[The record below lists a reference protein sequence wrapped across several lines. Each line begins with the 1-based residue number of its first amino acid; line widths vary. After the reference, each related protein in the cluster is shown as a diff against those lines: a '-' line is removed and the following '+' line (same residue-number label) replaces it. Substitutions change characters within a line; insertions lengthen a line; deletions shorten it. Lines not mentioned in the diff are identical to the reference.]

1 MSSRTISATDAK
13 LKFGTLAMFVKK
25 GGQIIIEKNNE
36 PQMAWI
42 SIDDYEDF
50 LELKDGGF
58 QKEIQKAKKEI
69 KNGDFGTMEDLY
81 AAHRETIIKE
91 SR

>member
-13 LKFGTLAMFVKK
+13 LKFGTLSVFVKK
-25 GGQIIIEKNNE
+25 GGQVIIEKNNE

-50 LELKDGGF
+50 LELKDPVF
-58 QKEIQKAKKEI
+58 QKKLKSEKKEMQ
-69 KNGDFGTMEDLY
+69 KGDFGSMDDLY
-81 AAHRETIIKE
+81 AAHRQTIIKE